1 MAVSSRG
8 TVVQIQF
15 DELLDDND
23 AARLL
28 GVKVQTLAVWRMT
41 GRYALPFVR
50 VGRAIRYRRQDID
63 TWLATRTVVPGKPE
77 LQSV

>member
-1 MAVSSRG
+1 
-8 TVVQIQF
+8 VQHQF
-15 DELLDDND
+15 DELFDDND

-50 VGRAIRYRRQDID
+50 VGRSIRYRKSDID
-63 TWLATRTVVPGKPE
+63 TWLASRVVTPGRQPE
-77 LQSV
+77 LSAV